1 MADTKAQ
8 TTAQAEAQSA
18 AETAARTTARAAAD
32 PTPALDRI
40 QALPSWLLNRASV
53 RGRRLVA
60 EALARDGMR
69 MPHHA
74 VLSAVADL
82 EPVAQAE
89 LGRTTGFDP
98 KDMVG
103 LLNDLQDQGLVTRA
117 PDPNDRR
124 KNAITLTP
132 QGRKRLTRLAKL
144 GEEANE
150 ALLSALS
157 PAERE
162 LFLALLQRVVE
173 GED

>member
-1 MADTKAQ
+1 MAHT
-8 TTAQAEAQSA
+8 
-18 AETAARTTARAAAD
+18 RTD
-32 PTPALDRI
+32 PDAGEPALTHI
-40 QALPSWLLNRASV
+40 QALPSWLLNRASA

-60 EALARDGMR
+60 DALAQDGMR

-82 EPVAQAE
+82 GPVAQAE

-103 LLNDLQDQGLVTRA
+103 ILNDLQAQELITRA
-117 PDPNDRR
+117 PDPSDRR
-124 KNAITLTP
+124 KNAITLTDE
-132 QGRKRLTRLAKL
+132 GRKRLNRLTKL
-144 GEEANE
+144 GDEANE

-162 LFLALLQRVVE
+162 LFLALLARVVDQ
-173 GED
+173 G

>member
-1 MADTKAQ
+1 MADDDRPGAS
-8 TTAQAEAQSA
+8 TTALA
-18 AETAARTTARAAAD
+18 
-32 PTPALDRI
+32 RI
-40 QALPSWLLNRASV
+40 QTLPSWLLGRASA

-82 EPVAQAE
+82 GPVAQAE

-103 LLNDLQDQGLVTRA
+103 ILNDLQAQDLVSRA
-117 PDPNDRR
+117 PDPSDRR

-132 QGRKRLTRLAKL
+132 AGRRRLARLAKL
-144 GEEANE
+144 GDEANE
-150 ALLSALS
+150 TLLAALT

-162 LFLALLQRVVE
+162 LFLALLTRVVE
-173 GED
+173 EEA

>member
-8 TTAQAEAQSA
+8 TTAQTEAQSA
-18 AETAARTTARAAAD
+18 AETTARAAAD

-132 QGRKRLTRLAKL
+132 QGRKRLTRLARL